1 MPNERVLSTA
11 EQRRAVVVASA
22 VRTFAQGGFR
32 VTTIADVAADA
43 GISPAYVSKLF
54 PAKVELFVAA
64 LDECYL
70 RILSALE
77 TGAEAAVDPS
87 PAGVLHAMG
96 AAYAELIAD
105 RDLLLLQVHAQAATD
120 QPAIV
125 AAVRRGIAQI
135 TDFAS
140 ARSRAGASE
149 VQSFIAFGQLCHLLT
164 TVDAFS
170 VDAVWATTLTAGIR
184 HTNPVRS

>member
-1 MPNERVLSTA
+1 MVNERVLSTA

-32 VTTIADVAADA
+32 ATTIADVAAEA

-64 LDECYL
+64 LDECYAQ
-70 RILSALE
+70 ILAALE
-77 TGAEAAVDPS
+77 RGAADAADAS

-105 RDLLLLQVHAQAATD
+105 RDLLMLQVHAQAATE

-125 AAVRRGIAQI
+125 SAVRRGIAQI
-135 TDFAS
+135 TDFVS
-140 ARSRAGASE
+140 ARSRAGAGE

-164 TVDAFS
+164 TVDAFA
-170 VDAVWATTLTAGIR
+170 VDAAWASILTAGIR
-184 HTNPVRS
+184 HTDAVRR